1 MAKKAQAKKAQ
12 AKKEKRTAELEKG
25 GADET
30 KDTAGNS
37 LQSDSADSANATD
50 EKVADAK
57 ADGAVIQ
64 PIAFEITL
72 KAIHP
77 QASYG
82 RCGYRFTKDKA
93 VEIPFDALTGEQ
105 IIALS
110 QDPYLELVPICEK

>member
-1 MAKKAQAKKAQ
+1 MAKKAE
-12 AKKEKRTAELEKG
+12 KEKRTAELEKG

-57 ADGAVIQ
+57 ADGEVIH

-82 RCGYRFTKDKA
+82 RCGYRFTKEKA
-93 VEIPFDALTGEQ
+93 VEIPFNALTGEQ

-110 QDPYLELVPICEK
+110 QDPYLEFVPVVEE

>member
-1 MAKKAQAKKAQ
+1 MAKKAQAE
-12 AKKEKRTAELEKG
+12 KEKLTAELEKG

-30 KDTAGNS
+30 KDTTENS
-37 LQSDSADSANATD
+37 LQSDSADSANVTD

-57 ADGAVIQ
+57 ADGEVIH

-110 QDPYLELVPICEK
+110 QDPYLEFVPVVEE

>member
-1 MAKKAQAKKAQ
+1 MAKKAKAE
-12 AKKEKRTAELEKG
+12 KEKRTAELEKG

-57 ADGAVIQ
+57 ADGEVIH

>member
-1 MAKKAQAKKAQ
+1 MAKKAE
-12 AKKEKRTAELEKG
+12 KEKRTAELEKG
-25 GADET
+25 DTDET
-30 KDTAGNS
+30 KDTTGNS
-37 LQSDSADSANATD
+37 LPSDSADSANATD

-110 QDPYLELVPICEK
+110 QDPYLEFVPVVEE

>member
-1 MAKKAQAKKAQ
+1 MAKKA
-12 AKKEKRTAELEKG
+12 KKEKLIAELEKG

-30 KDTAGNS
+30 KDATGNS
-37 LQSDSADSANATD
+37 LPLDTTDSANATD
-50 EKVADAK
+50 EKVTDAK
-57 ADGAVIQ
+57 ADGELIQ

-82 RCGYRFTKDKA
+82 RCGYRFTKEKA

-110 QDPYLELVPICEK
+110 QDPYLEFVPVVEE

>member
-1 MAKKAQAKKAQ
+1 MAKKAEKAE
-12 AKKEKRTAELEKG
+12 KEKLTAELGKKG
-25 GADET
+25 E
-30 KDTAGNS
+30 
-37 LQSDSADSANATD
+37 D

-57 ADGAVIQ
+57 ADGELIH

-82 RCGYRFTKDKA
+82 RCGYRFTKEKA

-110 QDPYLELVPICEK
+110 QDPYLEFVPVVEE

>member
-1 MAKKAQAKKAQ
+1 MAKKAEKAE
-12 AKKEKRTAELEKG
+12 KEKLTAELDKEG
-25 GADET
+25 E
-30 KDTAGNS
+30 
-37 LQSDSADSANATD
+37 D

-57 ADGAVIQ
+57 VDGELIQ

-110 QDPYLELVPICEK
+110 QDPYLEFVPVVEE

>member
-1 MAKKAQAKKAQ
+1 MAKKAE
-12 AKKEKRTAELEKG
+12 KEKLTAELEKG

-30 KDTAGNS
+30 KDTTGNS
-37 LQSDSADSANATD
+37 LPSDSADSTNATD
-50 EKVADAK
+50 EKVVDAK

-72 KAIHP
+72 KTIHP

-82 RCGYRFTKDKA
+82 RCGYRFTKEKA
-93 VEIPFDALTGEQ
+93 VEIPFNALTGEQ

-110 QDPYLELVPICEK
+110 QDPYLEFVPVVEE